1 MPYPVRCAT
10 VEFSP
15 TVVRLLRKP
24 GEAIIPRERIRA
36 IRIVQDTSARYP
48 FARFF
53 VGFVLLLLGGLGVLV
68 LVLLGIREA
77 LPIGVEDGEVQ
88 LQPLPVTAWLA
99 ITLGLWSLVGV
110 FRAGYHLTIETD
122 ERVRRMFLG
131 NSRDLEDI
139 RQLVRGATWSFGYEI
154 DASVLGEVH
163 APPDRVGGSP

>member
-1 MPYPVRCAT
+1 M
-10 VEFSP
+10 
-15 TVVRLLRKP
+15 VRLVGTP
-24 GEAIIPRERIRA
+24 IDAIIPRERIRN
-36 IRIVQDTSARYP
+36 IRVVHDTSARYP

-53 VGFVLLLLGGLGVLV
+53 LGFVLLLLGGLGVLV
-68 LVLLGIREA
+68 LILTGIRGA
-77 LPIGVEDGEVQ
+77 LPIRVEDAGIQFQ
-88 LQPLPVTAWLA
+88 LLPVTFWLVIA
-99 ITLGLWSLVGV
+99 LGLWSLIGV